1 MRESHRNVKGG
12 SVIHTMLRIGNIQL
26 CQGEIE
32 KALECF
38 SEVST
43 NTTINNRY
51 CIAFCRDLQNFHW
64 QVLGIGYTDDSVNM
78 VAVANA
84 FYGRGCA
91 QFCDFQLTDA
101 MKSFN
106 ESLNWKLAA
115 LGENDPG
122 LACIF
127 YQMAH
132 VHLQQS
138 EPDEAITCLEEFVR
152 LQKLDKQRNLQD
164 NAEICFAE
172 GIVARLNGKQE
183 NALSLYFQAH
193 TMFETLFGENHEKV
207 ASVLVSPT

>member
-1 MRESHRNVKGG
+1 M
-12 SVIHTMLRIGNIQL
+12 
-26 CQGEIE
+26 
-32 KALECF
+32 
-38 SEVST
+38 
-43 NTTINNRY
+43 
-51 CIAFCRDLQNFHW
+51 
-64 QVLGIGYTDDSVNM
+64 LGIGYTDESVSA

-91 QFCDFQLTDA
+91 QFCEFHLTDA
-101 MKSFN
+101 MKSFS

-138 EPDEAITCLEEFVR
+138 EPEEAITCFEEFVR

-164 NAEICFAE
+164 SAEICYAE
-172 GIVARLNGKQE
+172 GIIAKLNGRQDI
-183 NALSLYFQAH
+183 ALSFFFQALA
-193 TMFETLFGENHEKV
+193 MFETLFGDNHEKA
-207 ASVLVSPT
+207 ASILVSPAMKGSYSSKISCSLLTCTL